1 MIVRKVIY
9 IFHKRNLQTQIRR
22 FFIRCTCVTTAFHA
36 TNQSRDD
43 IVSFCCTPEFRF
55 FTATD
60 NHYTIRDVESCK
72 GFEISILAVISE
84 YYEII
89 A

>member
-1 MIVRKVIY
+1 MPLTKVETISSASVA
-9 IFHKRNLQTQIRR
+9 LQGIP
-22 FFIRCTCVTTAFHA
+22 V
-36 TNQSRDD
+36 
-43 IVSFCCTPEFRF
+43 

-72 GFEISILAVISE
+72 GFEISILVVISE